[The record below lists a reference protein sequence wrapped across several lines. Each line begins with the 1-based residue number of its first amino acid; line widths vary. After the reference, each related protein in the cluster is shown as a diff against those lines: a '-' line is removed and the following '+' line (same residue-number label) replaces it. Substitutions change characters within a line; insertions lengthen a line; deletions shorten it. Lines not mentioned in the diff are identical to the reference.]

1 MITSVALV
9 KPKAGVF
16 IDEIAWLLVICT
28 PISVLLL
35 GVSSSP
41 AVSPNHRSRQEIKLY
56 ATDMSIP
63 TEVEMTSVIGTNEGR
78 IFMVGAQDG
87 NLYELHYQEKE
98 GWFEKRVQLINHSV
112 GGVQSFLPLLN
123 TSKTS
128 GMSGVI
134 TYFPHTY
141 TIQTVSFLLYPTS
154 LGISSTHYRVTTRY
168 PSTNRPA
175 TERCNTI
182 KPLRTYIRRRKTKH
196 LAALLSHHRPGIS
209 SLYTSSNPADHRTDL
224 T

>member
-1 MITSVALV
+1 
-9 KPKAGVF
+9 
-16 IDEIAWLLVICT
+16 
-28 PISVLLL
+28 
-35 GVSSSP
+35 
-41 AVSPNHRSRQEIKLY
+41 
-56 ATDMSIP
+56 MSIP

-128 GMSGVI
+128 GMSGVM

-141 TIQTVSFLLYPTS
+141 AIQTVSFLLYPTS

-168 PSTNRPA
+168 PSTNRLA

-182 KPLRTYIRRRKTKH
+182 KLLRTYIRRRKTRH
-196 LAALLSHHRPGIS
+196 LAALLSHHRPGKKQVEKLREMAAGNALLPNSDTLVNTPSIS
-209 SLYTSSNPADHRTDL
+209 EDPSSIFTDSDYTPPRRSFQSDNTSNRVPRL
-224 T
+224 QP